1 MTPLRAEN
9 DTFNA
14 ADLMTP
20 NVLWVHQDMAVT
32 ELADFLAENE
42 ISGVPVLD
50 ENDEPVG
57 VVSATDI
64 AGTGRLEGG
73 FVVDQSDPN
82 FSVRSFQEKFDIED
96 IRELHIEGDSRT
108 VRDIMTPTIFTVP
121 ATTPVSE
128 IAREMVAGHVH
139 RLFVTRRGRIV
150 GIISALDL
158 VKLLIGD

>member
-1 MTPLRAEN
+1 MIPMKTTI
-9 DTFNA
+9 DSFDA
-14 ADLMTP
+14 AHLMTP
-20 NVLWVHQDMAVT
+20 HVLWVHQDMAVS

-64 AGTGRLEGG
+64 AGTSRSDGD
-73 FVVDQSDPN
+73 FAVDCSDPN
-82 FSVRSFQEKFDIED
+82 FSVRSFQDGFDVEE
-96 IRELHIEGDSRT
+96 IRNLRIEGDSRT

-158 VKLLIGD
+158 VRLLAGV

>member
-1 MTPLRAEN
+1 MIPMKATI
-9 DTFNA
+9 DSFDA
-14 ADLMTP
+14 AHLMTP
-20 NVLWVHQDMAVT
+20 NVLWVHQDMAVG

-50 ENDEPVG
+50 ENDEPAG

-64 AGTGRLEGG
+64 AATSRPEGD

-82 FSVRSFQEKFDIED
+82 FSVRSFQDAFDVEE
-96 IRELHIEGDSRT
+96 IRHLRIEGDSRT

-128 IAREMVAGHVH
+128 IAREMVAGRVH

>member
-1 MTPLRAEN
+1 MTPMRADI

-20 NVLWVHQDMAVT
+20 NVLWAHQDMAVS

-42 ISGVPVLD
+42 ISGVPVLG

-64 AGTGRLEGG
+64 AGTGRPDGD

-82 FSVRSFQEKFDIED
+82 FSVRSFQDKFDVED
-96 IRELHIEGDSRT
+96 LRDMHIEGDSRT

>member
-1 MTPLRAEN
+1 M
-9 DTFNA
+9 
-14 ADLMTP
+14 
-20 NVLWVHQDMAVT
+20 
-32 ELADFLAENE
+32 
-42 ISGVPVLD
+42 
-50 ENDEPVG
+50 
-57 VVSATDI
+57 
-64 AGTGRLEGG
+64 
-73 FVVDQSDPN
+73 
-82 FSVRSFQEKFDIED
+82 
-96 IRELHIEGDSRT
+96 HIEGDSRT

>member
-1 MTPLRAEN
+1 MIPMKTTV
-9 DTFNA
+9 DSFDA
-14 ADLMTP
+14 AHLMAP
-20 NVLWVHQDMAVT
+20 NVLWVHQDMPVG

-57 VVSATDI
+57 VVSATDL
-64 AGTGRLEGG
+64 AGTGRPESNV
-73 FVVDQSDPN
+73 VVDQSDPN
-82 FSVRSFQEKFDIED
+82 FSVRSFQDSLDVEE
-96 IRELHIEGDSRT
+96 IRNLRIEGDSRT

-150 GIISALDL
+150 GIISSLDL
-158 VKLLIGD
+158 VRLLIDN

>member
-1 MTPLRAEN
+1 MTRAIAEL
-9 DTFNA
+9 DSFDA
-14 ADLMTP
+14 ASLMTP
-20 NVLWVHQDMAVT
+20 NVLWVHQDMPVT
-32 ELADFLAENE
+32 ELAEFLAENE

-50 ENDEPVG
+50 EEDEPVG

-64 AGTGRLEGG
+64 AGTSRPEGG

-82 FSVRSFQEKFDIED
+82 FSVRSFQEAFDAEE
-96 IRELHIEGDSRT
+96 IRGLRIEGDSRT

-121 ATTPVSE
+121 ATTPVPE

-158 VKLLIGD
+158 VRLLAG